1 MQVYF
6 PGENHRN
13 LDDFLVSVRVELG
26 VHLPLVDDI
35 LTKLPLAFVNQLHS
49 IELGETVV
57 RTRDVVV
64 QSTVLQ
70 LTRSDLYLVGS
81 FIYLQTEGIVLN
93 IIK

>member
-35 LTKLPLAFVNQLHS
+35 LTKLPLAFVHQLHW
-49 IELGETVV
+49 IKLGENVV
-57 RTRDVVV
+57 SPRDVVV
-64 QSTVLQ
+64 QAAVLECLFSFLLLQCLTV
-70 LTRSDLYLVGS
+70 T
-81 FIYLQTEGIVLN
+81 
-93 IIK
+93 